1 MIYRMNDKA
10 LRSKAFIFFA
20 GCLFLLAGCGYEL
33 PKATN
38 GGVSAPQT
46 NQNAAGQSA
55 NRNAVPT
62 VREETD
68 AGGEGKLILSGTSET
83 RNFPCQNREVEV
95 LEEATANSYN
105 LTGECKKVTVDGV
118 SNEVKVEKV
127 GEIVVKGTSN
137 KVAYG
142 EGLGGKKPKISK
154 SGTSTSVDSL
164 KALEEKKQVESK

>member
-1 MIYRMNDKA
+1 
-10 LRSKAFIFFA
+10 
-20 GCLFLLAGCGYEL
+20 
-33 PKATN
+33 
-38 GGVSAPQT
+38 
-46 NQNAAGQSA
+46 
-55 NRNAVPT
+55 
-62 VREETD
+62 
-68 AGGEGKLILSGTSET
+68 
-83 RNFPCQNREVEV
+83 
-95 LEEATANSYN
+95 
-105 LTGECKKVTVDGV
+105 VTVDGV